1 MKGAI
6 VINGYYSLPS
16 SVYQADRMKEELT
29 KLGAETEIVKN
40 DRPFPIGE
48 KFCYDFAVFF
58 DKDVNLARNM
68 EESGVLVFNSS
79 FATENTDDKIR
90 TALIA
95 LRDKEIITPLTI
107 PSPKKYSYVK
117 DAEYLKRIGEILG
130 YPLVVKESKGSLGEQ
145 VYLAEDFDSL
155 VKIDEKIGNKDKL
168 YQQYVYESKGKS
180 ARIIV
185 IGKKYF
191 CAMLLN
197 NDGDFRSNAHAGGKG
212 IAVEADEEYVK
223 AAERVAELFDL
234 DYCGVDFFAVA
245 PILIEVNGNA
255 YFTEIEKVTGKNVA
269 RRYSEYILETTK
281 EHLLCKN
288 LLSR

>member
-1 MKGAI
+1 M
-6 VINGYYSLPS
+6 
-16 SVYQADRMKEELT
+16 
-29 KLGAETEIVKN
+29 
-40 DRPFPIGE
+40 
-48 KFCYDFAVFF
+48 
-58 DKDVNLARNM
+58 
-68 EESGVLVFNSS
+68 
-79 FATENTDDKIR
+79 
-90 TALIA
+90 
-95 LRDKEIITPLTI
+95 
-107 PSPKKYSYVK
+107 
-117 DAEYLKRIGEILG
+117 
-130 YPLVVKESKGSLGEQ
+130 
-145 VYLAEDFDSL
+145 

>member
-6 VINGYYSLPS
+6 VVNGYYSSPS
-16 SVYQADRMKEELT
+16 ARYQADRMKEELA

-48 KFCYDFAVFF
+48 KFSYDFAVFF

-68 EESGVLVFNSS
+68 EESGTLVFNSS
-79 FATENTDDKIR
+79 FSIENTDDKIK
-90 TALIA
+90 TALVA
-95 LRDKEIITPLTI
+95 SRDKEIVTPITI
-107 PSPKKYSYVK
+107 PSPKKYSYVT
-117 DAEYLKRIGEILG
+117 DTEYLNKVGEILG
-130 YPLVVKESKGSLGEQ
+130 YPLVVKEAEGSLGEQ

-155 VKIDEKIGNKDKL
+155 VKIDENIGNRDKL

-191 CAMLLN
+191 CAMLLS
-197 NDGDFRSNAHAGGKG
+197 NDDDFRSNAHIGGKG
-212 IAVEADEEYVK
+212 IAVDADEEFVK

-245 PILIEVNGNA
+245 PILIEVNSNA

-269 RRYSEYILETTK
+269 RRYSEYIIETTK
-281 EHLLCKN
+281 EYLICKN
-288 LLSR
+288 SLRQ

>member
-6 VINGYYSLPS
+6 VINGYYSSPA
-16 SVYQADRMKEELT
+16 SVYQADRMKEELS

-40 DRPFPIGE
+40 NRPFPIGE
-48 KFCYDFAVFF
+48 KYDYDFAVFF

-68 EESGVLVFNSS
+68 EESGTIVFNSS
-79 FATENTDDKIR
+79 FSIENTDDKIK

-95 LRDKEIITPLTI
+95 ERDKEIVTPVTI
-107 PSPKKYSYVK
+107 PCPKKYSYVK
-117 DAEYLKRIGEILG
+117 DTEYLNKVGDILG
-130 YPLVVKESKGSLGEQ
+130 YPLVVKEAKGSLGEQ
-145 VYLAEDFDSL
+145 VFLAENFDSL
-155 VKIDEKIGNKDKL
+155 VKIDESIGNKEKL

-191 CAMLLN
+191 CAMLLS
-197 NDGDFRSNAHAGGKG
+197 NDRDFRSNAHLGGKG
-212 IAVEADEEYVK
+212 IAVDADEEFVK

-269 RRYSEYILETTK
+269 RRYSEYIIETTK
-281 EHLLCKN
+281 ENMSCKHS
-288 LLSR
+288 LRR

>member
-1 MKGAI
+1 
-6 VINGYYSLPS
+6 
-16 SVYQADRMKEELT
+16 
-29 KLGAETEIVKN
+29 
-40 DRPFPIGE
+40 
-48 KFCYDFAVFF
+48 
-58 DKDVNLARNM
+58 
-68 EESGVLVFNSS
+68 
-79 FATENTDDKIR
+79 
-90 TALIA
+90 
-95 LRDKEIITPLTI
+95 
-107 PSPKKYSYVK
+107 
-117 DAEYLKRIGEILG
+117 
-130 YPLVVKESKGSLGEQ
+130 
-145 VYLAEDFDSL
+145 
-155 VKIDEKIGNKDKL
+155 
-168 YQQYVYESKGKS
+168 
-180 ARIIV
+180 
-185 IGKKYF
+185 
-191 CAMLLN
+191 MLLN